1 MYTIGFDPDRSVMH
15 ACVAGFWTAATMRG
29 FAEEFARERAR
40 LRAAGT
46 RFGVL
51 GDAVDF
57 AVQSRETAE
66 ALTRMVDAASSDG
79 AVPLAIVA
87 GSTLSKMQ
95 AERAMAAPHVRVF
108 TDRADALDWLASA
121 IASEPTP

>member
-1 MYTIGFDPDRSVMH
+1 MYTISFDADRQVLH
-15 ACVAGFWTAATMRG
+15 ACVTGFWTAETMQC
-29 FAEEFARERAR
+29 FAAEFMRERAR

-51 GDAVDF
+51 GDGMDF

-66 ALTRMVDAASSDG
+66 GLTRMVQVASGDG
-79 AVPLAIVA
+79 AVPLAVVA
-87 GSTLSKMQ
+87 GSTLGKMQ
-95 AERAMAAPHVRVF
+95 AERAMSAPHVRVF
-108 TDRADALDWLASA
+108 GNRPDALDWLASA